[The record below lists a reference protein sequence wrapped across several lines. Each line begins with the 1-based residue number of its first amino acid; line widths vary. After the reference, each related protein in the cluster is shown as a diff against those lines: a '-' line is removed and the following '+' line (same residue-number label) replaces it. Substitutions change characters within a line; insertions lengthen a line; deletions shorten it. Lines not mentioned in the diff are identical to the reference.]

1 MAGSE
6 GKNLNNR
13 AAEVIGAAQDLERA
27 QELGLVPATMLR
39 GYVLPH
45 GDHSGAQKPVGAR
58 TRIGVPDPAFRG
70 AGCVDRMAIMCERLR
85 EDGLYDMAWALG
97 VTRNPTGFLEPRVTV
112 GRNRFTMDLRRALC

>member
-1 MAGSE
+1 MVTSFLMEITPELRSLLAPQTGQ
-6 GKNLNNR
+6 
-13 AAEVIGAAQDLERA
+13 AARDMEITPE
-27 QELGLVPATMLR
+27 
-39 GYVLPH
+39 
-45 GDHSGAQKPVGAR
+45 AQKPVGAR